1 MDIVSLRFDILAIT
15 ARDSKYVIMTE
26 NEISKVVLDLSIK
39 IHKILGPGLLESA
52 YEDCLEYEL
61 KKVGL
66 HVRRQVLIPLI
77 YDGVTLGDGFRADL
91 IVNDKVLVELKSVK
105 DLQDI
110 HYAQTIT
117 YLKLTGLK
125 LGLLINFNCM
135 QVSKQ
140 FKRVVNGLN
149 E

>member
-1 MDIVSLRFDILAIT
+1 
-15 ARDSKYVIMTE
+15 MTE
-26 NEISKVVLDLSIK
+26 NELSRLILNLCIK
-39 IHKILGPGLLESA
+39 IHKALGPGLLESA

-61 KKVGL
+61 AKAGHKSK
-66 HVRRQVLIPLI
+66 RQVVIPLV
-77 YDGVTLGDGFRADL
+77 YDGVTLGEGFRADL
-91 IVNDKVLVELKSVK
+91 IVDDKVLIELKSVRE
-105 DLQDI
+105 LQDI
-110 HYAQTIT
+110 HYAQTLT

-149 E
+149 DDKLPF